1 MARKEMVAMLLAGG
15 QGSRLGVLT
24 KYLAKP
30 AVLYGGKYRIIDFT
44 LSNCI
49 NSGID
54 TVGVLTQYQPLKLNS
69 HIGIGK
75 PWDMDRV
82 NGGVTILAP
91 YMKTERGEWYSGTA
105 DAVYQNI
112 QYVDEMS
119 PKYVIILSGDHIYK
133 MNYSEMLEKHKEMHA
148 DATISVIDVPLDE
161 ASRYGI
167 MNTNDDGSIYEF
179 DEKPKNPK
187 STLASMGI
195 YIFNWDILREYLI
208 NDHVK
213 TSSDHDFGKNIIPDM
228 LSEHRKLF
236 AYRFVGY
243 WRDVGTLQ
251 AYWESTMN
259 LTSRVP
265 DFNMFD
271 PNWRIFTPNP
281 VYPAHFIG
289 DTGKVE
295 KSIIAEGCMIYGTV
309 RRSVIF
315 PGVIIHAG
323 TVVEDSIV
331 MSDTLIGTNTEI
343 YTTIIGENSVIG
355 NNVKSGVGEFAES
368 GYNPKVYDSNITVIG
383 SNTVIPSNSV
393 LGKNVVI
400 DNFITPHD
408 FQTNIIP
415 SGGYLIKGGDKE

>member
-1 MARKEMVAMLLAGG
+1 MTRKEIVALLLAGG

-24 KYLAKP
+24 KNIAKP

-82 NGGVTILAP
+82 NGGITILAP
-91 YMKTERGEWYSGTA
+91 YMKTEKGEWYSGTA

-112 QYVDEMS
+112 HYVDEMS
-119 PKYVIILSGDHIYK
+119 PKYIIILSGDHIYK
-133 MNYSEMLEKHKEMHA
+133 MNYAQMLDFHKKANA
-148 DATISVIDVPLDE
+148 DATISVIEVPIAE

-167 MNTNDDGSIYEF
+167 MNTRENGRIYEF
-179 DEKPKNPK
+179 EEKPANPK

-195 YIFNWDILREYLI
+195 YIFNWDTLREYLI
-208 NDHVK
+208 NDRVK
-213 TSSDHDFGKNIIPDM
+213 NHSDHDFGKNIIPSM
-228 LSEHRKLF
+228 LSDGKNLF
-236 AYRFVGY
+236 AYRFEGY

-251 AYWESTMN
+251 SYWESTMN
-259 LTSRVP
+259 LTDRIP
-265 DFNMFD
+265 DFNMYD

-295 KSIIAEGCMIYGTV
+295 KSLIAEGCMVYGTV
-309 RRSVIF
+309 RNSVIF
-315 PGVIIHAG
+315 PGVTINTG
-323 TVVEDSIV
+323 TVIEDSIV
-331 MSDTLIGTNTEI
+331 MSDTLIGSNTEI
-343 YTTIIGENSVIG
+343 YCSIIGETSVIG
-355 NNVKSGVGEFAES
+355 NNVKCGVGEFAES
-368 GYNPKVYDSNITVIG
+368 TYNKKVYDSKITVIG
-383 SNTVIPSNSV
+383 SNTVIPNNTV
-393 LGKNVVI
+393 LGKNVVV
-400 DNFITPHD
+400 DNYITPHD
-408 FQTNIIP
+408 FDTNNIP
-415 SGGYLIKGGDKE
+415 SGGSVMKGGENE

>member
-1 MARKEMVAMLLAGG
+1 MARKEIVAMLLAGG

-75 PWDMDRV
+75 PWDLDRV

-91 YMKTERGEWYSGTA
+91 YMKTESGEWYSGTA

-133 MNYSEMLEKHKEMHA
+133 MNYSEMLEFHKSNHA
-148 DATISVIDVPLDE
+148 DVTISVINVPLEE
-161 ASRYGI
+161 AGRYGI
-167 MNTNDDGSIYEF
+167 MNTTEDGSIYEF
-179 DEKPKNPK
+179 EEKPKNPK

-195 YIFNWDILREYLI
+195 YIFNWDLLREYLI
-208 NDHVK
+208 CDHVK
-213 TSSDHDFGKNIIPDM
+213 STSDHDFGKNIIPTM
-228 LSEHRKLF
+228 LAEEKKMF

-251 AYWESTMN
+251 SYWESTMN
-259 LTSRVP
+259 LTERIP
-265 DFNMFD
+265 DFNMYD
-271 PNWRIFTPNP
+271 PHWRIFTPNP

-295 KSIIAEGCMIYGTV
+295 KSVIAEGCMIYGTI

-315 PGVIIHAG
+315 PGVIINAG
-323 TVVEDSIV
+323 TVIEDSII
-331 MSDTLIGTNTEI
+331 MSDTLIGSNSEL
-343 YTTIIGENSVIG
+343 YSTIIGENSVIG
-355 NNVKSGVGEFAES
+355 SNVKSGTGEFAES
-368 GYNPKVYDSNITVIG
+368 AYNPKVYDSKITVIG
-383 SNTVIPSNSV
+383 SNTVIPNNTV
-393 LGKNVVI
+393 LGKNVVV
-400 DNFITPHD
+400 DNFVTPHD
-408 FQTNIIP
+408 FLENHIP

>member
-1 MARKEMVAMLLAGG
+1 MTRKEIVALLLAGG

-24 KYLAKP
+24 KNIAKP

-75 PWDMDRV
+75 PWDLDRV
-82 NGGVTILAP
+82 NGGITILAP
-91 YMKTERGEWYSGTA
+91 YMRTEKGEWYSGTA

-112 QYVDEMS
+112 HYVDEMS

-133 MNYSEMLEKHKEMHA
+133 MNYSEMLEHHKQTNA
-148 DATISVIDVPLDE
+148 DATISVIDVPYEE

-167 MNTNDDGSIYEF
+167 MNTHDDGSIYEF
-179 DEKPKNPK
+179 EEKPTNPK

-195 YIFNWDILREYLI
+195 YIFNWDVLREYLM

-213 TSSDHDFGKNIIPDM
+213 GPSDHDFGKNIIPTL
-228 LSEHRKLF
+228 LSGGKKLVAF
-236 AYRFVGY
+236 RFTGY

-259 LTSRVP
+259 LTERIP

-271 PNWRIFTPNP
+271 PYWKIFTPNP

-289 DTGKVE
+289 DTGRVE
-295 KSIIAEGCMIYGTV
+295 KSVIAEGCMVYGTV
-309 RRSVIF
+309 RNSVIF
-315 PGVIIHAG
+315 PGVTINAG
-323 TVVEDSIV
+323 TVIEDSII
-331 MSDTLIGTNTEI
+331 MSDALIGSNTEI
-343 YTTIIGENSVIG
+343 FCSIIGESSVIG
-355 NNVKSGVGEFAES
+355 NNVKCGVGEFAVNT
-368 GYNPKVYDSNITVIG
+368 YNPKVYDSKITVIG
-383 SNTVIPSNSV
+383 SNTVIPNNTV

-408 FQTNIIP
+408 FETNTIP
-415 SGGYLIKGGDKE
+415 SGGAIMKGGEKA